1 MNNIDTSQLLS
12 QLRVASMQAR
22 AASPAQ
28 TQAVQGSDSASFSSF
43 LNQSINK
50 VNELQQNSSQ
60 LTNSFQLGDPN
71 VSLAQVMVAKGKA
84 GLAFEGMVQVRN
96 KMIDAYQEI
105 MRMQV

>member
-1 MNNIDTSQLLS
+1 MNNIDTSQLLN
-12 QLRVASMQAR
+12 QLRAASMQAR

-28 TQAVQGSDSASFSSF
+28 AQPSDGDSFSS
-43 LNQSINK
+43 LLSQSIGK
-50 VNELQQNSSQ
+50 VNELQQSSSQ
-60 LTNSFQLGDPN
+60 LTQSFQLGDPN